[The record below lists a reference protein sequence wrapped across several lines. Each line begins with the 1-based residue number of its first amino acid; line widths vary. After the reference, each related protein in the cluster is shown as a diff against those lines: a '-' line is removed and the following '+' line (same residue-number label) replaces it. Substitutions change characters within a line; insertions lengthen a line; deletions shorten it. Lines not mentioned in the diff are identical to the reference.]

1 MKPSRRIGIGI
12 LCVAAMV
19 WLVLGA
25 IGLIYLVR
33 DMRLTMVESDANA
46 KAIQASAAV
55 RRFVEEYRLRAVE
68 DNASLMDVAV
78 AARDAGLFVYEIRSD
93 DSACVAAVVIG
104 MDRAQ
109 LESIRRVRGSA
120 FAMRIGVA
128 SAVVYR
134 DAGEWMYLI
143 DFDNSIVRLWIEE

>member
-1 MKPSRRIGIGI
+1 
-12 LCVAAMV
+12 
-19 WLVLGA
+19 
-25 IGLIYLVR
+25 
-33 DMRLTMVESDANA
+33 MVESDANA